1 MKRIIMVFC
10 CLVAILLT
18 SCSGSGKTDSTA
30 TPVKE
35 SSQPAQVVSGTINA
49 NGILLPAKQV
59 NLSFGTSGLIELISV
74 RVGEK
79 VQKGQELARLDSA
92 LTVKEQSA
100 AALQEIAD
108 ASQALEEA
116 RSRLYYFSTP
126 ASLKGLE
133 TLTALKQANENL
145 IQARAAYDPCNA
157 ISSRSGDC
165 KNKKNNLESA
175 QSAYNIMLRRVDY
188 EASLLSAEA
197 RLIKAEDDYGK
208 LNSNS
213 ESGSAFTEQMIIT
226 APFDGV
232 VAAIHFN
239 QNEWVNPGAEVIEL
253 QDVSHWHIETKNV
266 SELEIGRIAIG
277 QEVHAT
283 VNAFRSETLIG
294 RVVEIHPDGVV
305 QQGDVTYTLIIELDA
320 TDLNL
325 RPGMTV
331 QVMIATE

>member
-1 MKRIIMVFC
+1 MKRIIIVFC
-10 CLVAILLT
+10 SLSVLLT
-18 SCSGSGKTDSTA
+18 GCSGGGKTDFTA
-30 TPVKE
+30 PPVKTL
-35 SSQPAQVVSGTINA
+35 SQPAQMVSGNINV
-49 NGILLPAKQV
+49 NGILLPAQQV
-59 NLSFGTSGLIELISV
+59 HLSFGTSGPIELISV

-79 VQKGQELARLDSA
+79 IQNGQELARLEST
-92 LTVKEQSA
+92 LTVKEQSS

-108 ASQALEEA
+108 ASRILEEA

-133 TLTALKQANENL
+133 TLAALKQANEDL
-145 IQARAAYDPCNA
+145 IQARGAYDSCNDA
-157 ISSRSGDC
+157 SSQSGDC
-165 KNKKNNLESA
+165 KNKRNELESA
-175 QSAYNIMLRRVDY
+175 QSAYNTMLRRIDY
-188 EASLLSAEA
+188 EASLFSAEA
-197 RLIKAEDDYGK
+197 RLTKAEDEYER

-213 ESGSAFTEQMIIT
+213 ENSSAPMEEMIIT

-239 QNEWVNPGAEVIEL
+239 QNEWVNPGAGVIEL
-253 QDVSHWHIETKNV
+253 QDISHWKIETKNV

-277 QEVHAT
+277 QEVQAT
-283 VNAFRSETLIG
+283 VNAFRSETLNG

-320 TDLNL
+320 TALNL

-331 QVMIATE
+331 QVVIVTE

>member
-1 MKRIIMVFC
+1 MKCIIIVF

-18 SCSGSGKTDSTA
+18 SCSRSGKIDSVP

-35 SSQPAQVVSGTINA
+35 SSQPAQQVSGNISA
-49 NGILLPAKQV
+49 NGILLPAQQV

-74 RVGEK
+74 RVGEE
-79 VQKGQELARLDSA
+79 VQKGQELARLDST

-108 ASQALEEA
+108 AGWALEEA

-126 ASLKGLE
+126 AALKGLE
-133 TLTALKQANENL
+133 TLAALRQANENL
-145 IQARAAYDPCNA
+145 IQARVAYDSCNA
-157 ISSRSGDC
+157 SSSQSGDC
-165 KNKKNNLESA
+165 KNKKKNLESA
-175 QSAYNIMLRRVDY
+175 QSAYNSMLRRADY

-197 RLIKAEDDYGK
+197 RLTKAEDDYGK

-213 ESGSAFTEQMIIT
+213 ENGGAFTQPMIIT

-239 QNEWVNPGAEVIEL
+239 QNEWATPGAGVIEL
-253 QDVSHWHIETKNV
+253 QDISHWNIETKNV
-266 SELEIGRIAIG
+266 SELEIGHIVIG
-277 QEVHAT
+277 QEIHAT
-283 VNAFRSETLIG
+283 VNAFRSESLSG

-320 TDLNL
+320 TELNL

-331 QVMIATE
+331 QVVIATE